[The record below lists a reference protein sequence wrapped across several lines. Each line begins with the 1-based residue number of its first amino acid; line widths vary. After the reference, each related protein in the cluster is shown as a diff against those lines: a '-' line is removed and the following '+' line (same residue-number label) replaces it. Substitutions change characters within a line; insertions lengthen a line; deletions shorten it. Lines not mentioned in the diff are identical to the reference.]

1 VQYLAIIVERGG
13 HILVSHERKIQ
24 REVRALFGAPATNE
38 E

>member
-24 REVRALFGAPATNE
+24 REVRALFVAGAPNE